1 MFKGLF
7 RTLFTVLG
15 LVIGFGL
22 TELTIY
28 LLRSGVLGTDKIVLS
43 TFQEVAAD
51 VVFAIIFGLIF
62 FKLTPFITKQSEKVS
77 KNIESNLASIPT
89 NNMIAA
95 TIGLILGLII
105 AYFITQIYESS
116 LHMPVVVIV
125 LNLITY
131 IALGSVGMM
140 IGSKRSKDL
149 FSSIIAA
156 RKTTSTKSKAKDS
169 RPAPKILDTSVIIDG
184 RIADIMKTG
193 FIEGDIVIHEFV
205 LV

>member
-1 MFKGLF
+1 MPGQPLGLPQIYQERRKFMFKGLF

-22 TELTIY
+22 TELTVY
-28 LLRSGVLGTDKIVLS
+28 LLRSGVLGTDTIALS
-43 TFQEVAAD
+43 TFQKVAAD

-62 FKLTPFITKQSEKVS
+62 FKLTPFITKQSEKAS

-89 NNMIAA
+89 NNLIAA
-95 TIGLILGLII
+95 TLGLILGLII

-149 FSSIIAA
+149 FSSILAA
-156 RKTTSTKSKAKDS
+156 RHHHQRANQKTADPRQKSLT
-169 RPAPKILDTSVIIDG
+169 PAL
-184 RIADIMKTG
+184 
-193 FIEGDIVIHEFV
+193 
-205 LV
+205 

>member
-28 LLRSGVLGTDKIVLS
+28 LLRSGVLGTDTIALS

-62 FKLTPFITKQSEKVS
+62 FKLTPFITKQSEKAS

-89 NNMIAA
+89 NNLIAA

-149 FSSIIAA
+149 FSSILAA
-156 RKTTSTKSKAKDS
+156 RKTTSSKSKSKDS
-169 RPAPKILDTSVIIDG
+169 
-184 RIADIMKTG
+184 KTTCNYG
-193 FIEGDIVIHEFV
+193 HSTWC
-205 LV
+205 